1 VEISDQFTPVGGRVL
16 AELGAEVIVVEPP
29 QGSPHRLRP
38 PFVDD
43 EPGVD
48 RSLRWWGQNAGKRSV
63 TLDVQSESG
72 VDRLRRLIGSADIVL
87 AGGDRAP
94 GGITYREAAGDHPGL
109 IWVSVTPFG
118 LGSVR
123 ADHPATDL
131 TVLAGGGPVWN
142 CGYDDHSIPPMRGS
156 GDQASNIGGMYAAI
170 GALIALSHRD
180 HTGVGQLVDVNVTAA
195 CNVTCEQTT
204 YHWLVNQAVCVRQ
217 TGRHA
222 YPTPSSEVQVRCADG
237 HYATT
242 GVLPRKP
249 EEFTRMIAWL
259 NELGLTEELPETVFL
274 EMAAAR
280 TTPVDLA
287 SIGEDDETT
296 AIMSAAR
303 DAITLIASRMPAK
316 EFFIASQQRGFPA
329 GAILPPDEAFDDE
342 HMVARGMHVPV
353 EHSELDRT
361 VVYPGVPYAF
371 SASPTVEPSRAPML
385 GEHNALLD
393 ELAL

>member
-1 VEISDQFTPVGGRVL
+1 MEISDQFTPVGGRVL

-43 EPGVD
+43 ESGVD

-72 VDRLRRLIGSADIVL
+72 ADTLRRLIGSADIVL